1 METTGNNIME
11 FENFDERALIKEF
24 EDCEDFAERALI
36 TAVIKKAVEDAKEGY
51 YDAEHFLTSEL
62 IDPYLILLDID
73 PDYFKYNYKKISF
86 T

>member
-1 METTGNNIME
+1 MKTIETRGKNTME
-11 FENFDERALIKEF
+11 FD
-24 EDCEDFAERALI
+24 DFAERALI